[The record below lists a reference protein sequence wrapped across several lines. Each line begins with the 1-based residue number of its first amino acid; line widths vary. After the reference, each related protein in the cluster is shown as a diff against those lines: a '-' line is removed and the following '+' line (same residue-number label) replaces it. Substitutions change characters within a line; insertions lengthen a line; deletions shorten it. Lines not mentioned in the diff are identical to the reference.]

1 MGLYPKSAWNWCQ
14 IRYDQKNQAWFGFQ
28 VSRFGVPSALPGRQV
43 SRNAPLPRQRW
54 MMHRRGR
61 TAWGTWW
68 LWTAQHGSRDT
79 LGKHGWKFA
88 AANKA
93 SICQICQAFM
103 TYWCHGVTKCHGVM
117 KAIWS
122 YCILLHPIAASSDRC
137 PRCLPFACT
146 TRIPQ
151 TVPG

>member
-1 MGLYPKSAWNWCQ
+1 MGVYPKSAWNWCQ
-14 IRYDQKNQAWFGFQ
+14 IRYDQKNQAWFGFLQ
-28 VSRFGVPSALPGRQV
+28 VSRFSVPSALPGRQV

-61 TAWGTWW
+61 IAWGTWW
-68 LWTAQHGSRDT
+68 LWTVQHGSRDT
-79 LGKHGWKFA
+79 LGKHGWRFA

-93 SICQICQAFM
+93 SLFDM
-103 TYWCHGVTKCHGVM
+103 SGLHDLLVSWCHGVM